1 MIGGRMPRRRNWIA
15 GGMLVGLL
23 VGCGQAAPLSV
34 QTTSTP
40 LAPARATAA
49 VVLTSVAEGV
59 EVRIEP
65 ATAGQSGITGD
76 VTATPEA
83 LVQATP
89 EGAPAANIAAAEQ
102 TVRAYFAAFGG
113 RRAAEAWALLTP
125 AMQAITPLD
134 MFESTTQ
141 AVQSLTLTRIDS
153 VVAADG
159 RLIYGVTVDA
169 EPVPDLPTRWK
180 RGSNQLY
187 VVVINTPEGW
197 RIAAMTEE
205 PPSL

>member
-1 MIGGRMPRRRNWIA
+1 MPHRRNWIA
-15 GGMLVGLL
+15 GGVLIGLL
-23 VGCGQAAPLSV
+23 VGCGQTAPLSV
-34 QTTSTP
+34 QTTDTP
-40 LAPARATAA
+40 LPPAYATAA

-83 LVQATP
+83 LAQATL
-89 EGAPAANIAAAEQ
+89 EGVPAADIAAAEQ

-113 RRAAEAWALLTP
+113 RRAAEAWALLAP
-125 AMQAITPLD
+125 AMQATTTLD

-141 AVQSLTLTRIDS
+141 AVQSLTLTQINS
-153 VVAADG
+153 VVAADR
-159 RLIYGVTVDA
+159 RLIYGVTVEA
-169 EPVPDLPTRWK
+169 APVPDLPTRWK

-197 RIAAMTEE
+197 RIAAITEE